1 MEKETTIFFQ
11 SNVFLYTNLFFPFI
25 FFFFSTRKK
34 KFPMDVAPLTPKK
47 KVKEEEEEKN
57 EEQEQPPVLT
67 ASMKVWLFILL
78 VWAFLGVLAF
88 ITSMV
93 CFMRQGTFMEK
104 WVGFLTAIFTGPF
117 YWLYFFNI
125 GTGYCGDIQQQQQQ
139 SPLQEVLSPSK
150 RKSRG
155 LKKSTFEVVK
165 L

>member
-1 MEKETTIFFQ
+1 
-11 SNVFLYTNLFFPFI
+11 
-25 FFFFSTRKK
+25 
-34 KFPMDVAPLTPKK
+34 MDVAPLTPKK

-139 SPLQEVLSPSK
+139 SPLQEVVLSSSK

-155 LKKSTFEVVK
+155 LNKIEIGK